1 MTCFG
6 GEITRMGP
14 SQSSLFITRSQGP
27 LELLSQLELFG
38 RLGFQLKLAS
48 LVGRRLG
55 AGCSPLI
62 A

>member
-6 GEITRMGP
+6 GEKTRMGP
-14 SQSSLFITRSQGP
+14 SQSSLFITRSQGA
-27 LELLSQLELFG
+27 LDLLSELKLFG
-38 RLGFQLKLAS
+38 RLGFQLRLAS